1 MTSSLFAVLILVI
14 VLGAVGAFLLSTR
27 VRVGALVKQY
37 GTMPPPMIG
46 AISILFGL
54 FVGFSSAEISTRG
67 GGLRLATQREVS
79 AARSILNFT
88 TGVGPRAYAVRE
100 AMVEYL
106 QVVTTTESAW
116 LQSRAASEPPG
127 AGPVY
132 SLNLVATGF
141 VQQPGVS
148 DVLKTVL
155 LNRVE
160 DLTNARTD
168 RLTLSRASGSIPQW
182 MALAALVLVTQLVGA
197 MAVAGQRG
205 GSFVFLT
212 GFTLT
217 AAVGLVY
224 LGLTDG
230 LIGPSRSTEQTAPFA
245 ALLASTPPLS
255 SPATDT
261 TARMAQ
267 AGKVVIGAW
276 TDTFPFSYPDGH
288 GGIAGFSIDLC
299 RAIVERV
306 RTASELGPVTVE
318 VVPLTPANRVAMV
331 ENSTVD
337 MECDLTTETSSRDQ
351 SVAFLDTIFYG
362 TTQVGVLARSEIKDV
377 SGLKGKRVLAVTG
390 SSNIQAIAELND
402 KQHLGITVV
411 PAPGTP
417 EGFQMLAAESGDAMV
432 SSDVLLRSQ
441 VETSPHPDDY
451 RTFDSGL
458 GARSYGIMIRQG
470 NDAFQTAA
478 VTALHDIQ
486 RSGEFVSLY
495 DRWFTQAPPA
505 GGVNLRLPI
514 GPELQRKISGRP

>member
-1 MTSSLFAVLILVI
+1 MTPTLFVLLMLAV
-14 VLGAVGAFLLSTR
+14 VLGAAGAFLLSTR
-27 VRVGALVKQY
+27 TRVGVLVKQY

-67 GGLRLATQREVS
+67 GGLRLAAQREVS
-79 AARSILNFT
+79 AARSILTFT

-106 QVVTTTESAW
+106 QVVTTTEAGW
-116 LQSRAASEPPG
+116 LQSRAGGEAPG
-127 AGPVY
+127 TGPVY

-168 RLTLSRASGSIPQW
+168 RLTLSRASGNVAQW
-182 MALAALVLVTQLVGA
+182 VALAALVLVTQLVGA

-205 GSFVFLT
+205 GSLVFLA

-217 AAVGLVY
+217 AGVGLVY
-224 LGLTDG
+224 LGVADG
-230 LIGPSRSTEQTAPFA
+230 LVGPSRSAEQTAPFA

-267 AGKVVIGAW
+267 AGKVVVGAR
-276 TDTFPFSYPDGH
+276 TDTFPFSYPDGR

-299 RAIVERV
+299 RSIVERV
-306 RTASELGPVTVE
+306 RTANGLGPVSVE
-318 VVPLTPANRVAMV
+318 VVPLSPANRVALV
-331 ENSTVD
+331 ENGTVD

-351 SVAFLDTIFYG
+351 NVAFLDTTFYG
-362 TTQVGVLARSEIKDV
+362 ATQVGVLATSPIQDV
-377 SGLKGKRVLAVTG
+377 AGLRGKRVLAVTG

-402 KQHLGITVV
+402 RQHLGITVV
-411 PAPGTP
+411 PAPGTS
-417 EGFQMLAAESGDAMV
+417 EAFQMLAAGGADAMV
-432 SSDVLLRSQ
+432 SSDVLLRTQ
-441 VETSPHPDDY
+441 VASSPHPDVF

-458 GARSYGIMIRQG
+458 GQRSYGLMVRRG

-478 VTALHDIQ
+478 VAALHDIE
-486 RSGEFVSLY
+486 RSGEFLTLY
-495 DRWFTQAPPA
+495 DRWFTQAPPG
-505 GGVNLRLPI
+505 GGVNLQLPMS
-514 GPELQRKISGRP
+514 PELRHKISGSP